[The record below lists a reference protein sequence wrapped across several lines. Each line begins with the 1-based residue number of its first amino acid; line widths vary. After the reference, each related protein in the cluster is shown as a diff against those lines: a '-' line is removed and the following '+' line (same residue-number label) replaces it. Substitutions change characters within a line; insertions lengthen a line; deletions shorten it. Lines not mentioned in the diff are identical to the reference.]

1 MPIAH
6 SADGVKLYYETHGT
20 GPALLLLAGQCCD
33 HREWARVVQ
42 DFATQFQV
50 IVWDYRG
57 TGQSDKPTAP
67 AYSTRGFAADALA
80 VLDDLDVAQAHVY
93 GISMGGRV
101 AQWLAIDHPHRL
113 RALVLGATTPG
124 NAHGVKR
131 PTTVDK
137 ALRSTDVAALLE
149 TSFTPAWIAA
159 NRALADEIAALWAA
173 PLPAHARRLH
183 YQASEMHNA
192 WDSLPGITNPTL
204 VIHGT
209 DDQVNLP
216 SNAHLLAQRI
226 AGAELHLLP
235 GARHGYFEEMR
246 EASFAAVRDFLL
258 RHSG

>member
-6 SADGVKLYYETHGT
+6 SADGAQLYYESQGR

-33 HREWARVVQ
+33 HREWTRVAQ
-42 DFATQFQV
+42 DLATQFQV

-57 TGQSDKPTAP
+57 TGQSDKPAAP

-80 VLDDLDVAQAHVY
+80 VLDDLEVAQAHVY

-113 RALVLGATTPG
+113 RSLVLGATTPG
-124 NAHGVKR
+124 NAHGVQR
-131 PTTVDK
+131 PAAVDK
-137 ALRSTDVAALLE
+137 ALRSADVVALLE
-149 TSFTPAWIAA
+149 TSFTPAWITA

-183 YQASEMHNA
+183 YQASEDHNA
-192 WDSLPGITNPTL
+192 WDNLPGITHPTL

-226 AGAELHLLP
+226 AGAELHLLL